1 MHEPQDL
8 PYSACR
14 SLLGSGVVGRVAVT
28 TPTGPRIITVNYSVV
43 DEAIF
48 FRTTPDS
55 VLGTYA
61 VNSPVAFQVD
71 NFDYEYHRG
80 WSVMAIGRGQAVEEP
95 DEVVHIRAVW
105 EPRPWAAG
113 DRQLYVRLPW
123 EELSGRQ
130 LGSGWDPMRELPV
143 RRTV

>member
-1 MHEPQDL
+1 MHEPQEL
-8 PYSACR
+8 SYTACR
-14 SLLGSGVVGRVAVT
+14 RLLASGVVGRVAVT
-28 TPTGPRIITVNYSVV
+28 TPTGPQIFTVNYSVV

-55 VLGTYA
+55 VLGTHA
-61 VNSPVAFQVD
+61 GDSSLAFQVD

-80 WSVMAIGRGQAVEEP
+80 WSVLATGRGDLVEAA
-95 DEVVHIRAVW
+95 DEIAHIRAVW

-113 DRQLYVRLPW
+113 DRPIYVRLAW
-123 EELSGRQ
+123 EDLTGRQ

>member
-1 MHEPQDL
+1 MHEVQDL
-8 PYSACR
+8 PYATCR
-14 SLLGSGVVGRVAVT
+14 GLLSSGVVGRAAVT
-28 TPTGPRIITVNYSVV
+28 TPDGPRIFTVNYSVV
-43 DEAIF
+43 DEAIY

-61 VNSPVAFQVD
+61 CDSPLSFQVD

-80 WSVMAIGRGQAVEEP
+80 WSVMATGLGEAVEEP
-95 DEVVHIRAVW
+95 DELTHVRAVW

-113 DRQLYVRLPW
+113 DRPLYIRLAW
-123 EELSGRQ
+123 DELSGRQ
-130 LGSGWDPMRELPV
+130 LGSGWDPKRELPV